1 MVFQNY
7 ALYPHMSVRE
17 NIAFPLACSGVPKAE
32 AKSRVERAAEILG
45 LGEYLHRRPKA
56 LSGGQRQR
64 VAMGRA
70 IVRKPQAFLM
80 DEPLSNLD
88 AKLRGQMRAEIRGLQ
103 RQFETTTLYVT
114 HDQVEAMT
122 MGDRIAVMRKGL
134 LQQLG
139 TPDELYETPANLFVA
154 EFIGSPPMNVV
165 TATVLRSGAG
175 PTSSS
180 ARSGSSCRPARWTP
194 TRPSPAADET
204 TVALGIRP
212 ESLRDPAT
220 SDSRWLRL
228 VADVELVENVPP
240 EKLVHLRID
249 AEPVVTEATVEI
261 AKDIDEAA
269 VEDLRVLGKG
279 TVLNARL
286 PGSATVREGTR
297 AEFAVPP
304 SALHFFD
311 LSTGQA
317 IAPTAAAPRRRRPP
331 DRDEDLVT
339 TPAHHIKRGVSLYS
353 FQEEYFL
360 RTLTLEQCI
369 AAAAS
374 FGARGIEI
382 IPEQSIP
389 GFPNLTDEFVDTW
402 FSWMEQYGTTPVA
415 TDLFLDTKLYPHRWL
430 TLEEQVDSVHRD
442 IDIAVRLGAKVVRAI
457 INTPPEVMEGAAPYA
472 EEQGVRLLLEVHAP
486 FHYEHPWI
494 LQHLE
499 VMDRTGS
506 PALGF
511 MPDMGTYVRRF
522 PRVVSERALRD
533 GARPELVDLIVKTYD
548 DQRRH
553 PRPDGHRQLPQ
564 RRAGRHRPG
573 PAGDALHLDR
583 AQAHA
588 RPHGPASG
596 TSRRSSTR

>member
-1 MVFQNY
+1 MASITFDQITKRYPDGTLAVDSLDLDIADGEFLVLVGPSGCGKTTALRMAAGLEEISGGRLLIGDRIVNDVHPSQRDIAMVFQNY

-17 NIAFPLACSGVPKAE
+17 NMAFPLVCAGLAKPE

-45 LGEYLHRRPKA
+45 IGEYLHRKPKA

-88 AKLRGQMRAEIRGLQ
+88 AKLRGQMRAEIRSLQ
-103 RQFETTTLYVT
+103 RQFQTTTLYVT

-122 MGDRIAVMRKGL
+122 MGDRIAVLRKGL

-165 TATVLRSGAG
+165 TATVLRSGTGSHLVVGSQRIELPAG
-175 PTSSS
+175 ALDAYPVL
-180 ARSGSSCRPARWTP
+180 AG
-194 TRPSPAADET
+194 ADET

-220 SDSRWLRL
+220 ADSRWLRL

-249 AEPVVTEATVEI
+249 AEPVVSDAAVEI

-269 VEDLRVLGKG
+269 VEELRALGNG

-286 PGSATVREGTR
+286 PGSTPLREGTR

-317 IAPTAAAPRRRRPP
+317 IAPTSRR
-331 DRDEDLVT
+331 L
-339 TPAHHIKRGVSLYS
+339 A
-353 FQEEYFL
+353 
-360 RTLTLEQCI
+360 
-369 AAAAS
+369 
-374 FGARGIEI
+374 
-382 IPEQSIP
+382 
-389 GFPNLTDEFVDTW
+389 
-402 FSWMEQYGTTPVA
+402 VA
-415 TDLFLDTKLYPHRWL
+415 T
-430 TLEEQVDSVHRD
+430 
-442 IDIAVRLGAKVVRAI
+442 A
-457 INTPPEVMEGAAPYA
+457 
-472 EEQGVRLLLEVHAP
+472 
-486 FHYEHPWI
+486 
-494 LQHLE
+494 
-499 VMDRTGS
+499 
-506 PALGF
+506 
-511 MPDMGTYVRRF
+511 
-522 PRVVSERALRD
+522 
-533 GARPELVDLIVKTYD
+533 
-548 DQRRH
+548 
-553 PRPDGHRQLPQ
+553 
-564 RRAGRHRPG
+564 
-573 PAGDALHLDR
+573 
-583 AQAHA
+583 
-588 RPHGPASG
+588 
-596 TSRRSSTR
+596 

>member
-1 MVFQNY
+1 MASITFDQITKRYPDGTLAVDRLDLDIADGEFLVLVGPSGCGKTTALRMAAGLEEISGGRLLIGDRVVNDVHPSQRDIAMVFQNY

-17 NIAFPLACSGVPKAE
+17 NMAFPLVCAGVAKPE

-45 LGEYLHRRPKA
+45 IGEYLHRKPKA

-103 RQFETTTLYVT
+103 RQFQTTTLYVT

-165 TATVLRSGAG
+165 TATVLRSGGGHHLVVGSQRIELPAG
-175 PTSSS
+175 ALDAYPALAGADSS
-180 ARSGSSCRPARWTP
+180 
-194 TRPSPAADET
+194 
-204 TVALGIRP
+204 TVALGLRP

-220 SDSRWLRL
+220 ADRRSLRL

-269 VEDLRVLGKG
+269 VEDLRALGKG

-297 AEFAVPP
+297 AEFAVPA

-317 IAPTAAAPRRRRPP
+317 IAPTSPR
-331 DRDEDLVT
+331 L
-339 TPAHHIKRGVSLYS
+339 A
-353 FQEEYFL
+353 
-360 RTLTLEQCI
+360 
-369 AAAAS
+369 
-374 FGARGIEI
+374 
-382 IPEQSIP
+382 
-389 GFPNLTDEFVDTW
+389 
-402 FSWMEQYGTTPVA
+402 VA
-415 TDLFLDTKLYPHRWL
+415 T
-430 TLEEQVDSVHRD
+430 
-442 IDIAVRLGAKVVRAI
+442 A
-457 INTPPEVMEGAAPYA
+457 
-472 EEQGVRLLLEVHAP
+472 
-486 FHYEHPWI
+486 
-494 LQHLE
+494 
-499 VMDRTGS
+499 
-506 PALGF
+506 
-511 MPDMGTYVRRF
+511 
-522 PRVVSERALRD
+522 
-533 GARPELVDLIVKTYD
+533 
-548 DQRRH
+548 
-553 PRPDGHRQLPQ
+553 
-564 RRAGRHRPG
+564 
-573 PAGDALHLDR
+573 
-583 AQAHA
+583 
-588 RPHGPASG
+588 
-596 TSRRSSTR
+596 

>member
-1 MVFQNY
+1 M
-7 ALYPHMSVRE
+7 
-17 NIAFPLACSGVPKAE
+17 AFPLVCAGVAKPE

-45 LGEYLHRRPKA
+45 IGEYLHRKPKA

-103 RQFETTTLYVT
+103 RKFQTTTLYVT

-175 PTSSS
+175 HHLVVGSQRIELPAGALDAYPALAGADSS
-180 ARSGSSCRPARWTP
+180 
-194 TRPSPAADET
+194 
-204 TVALGIRP
+204 TVALGLRP

-220 SDSRWLRL
+220 ADSRSLRL

-269 VEDLRVLGKG
+269 VEDLRALGKG

-297 AEFAVPP
+297 AEFAVPS

-317 IAPTAAAPRRRRPP
+317 IAPTSSRLA
-331 DRDEDLVT
+331 
-339 TPAHHIKRGVSLYS
+339 
-353 FQEEYFL
+353 
-360 RTLTLEQCI
+360 
-369 AAAAS
+369 
-374 FGARGIEI
+374 
-382 IPEQSIP
+382 
-389 GFPNLTDEFVDTW
+389 
-402 FSWMEQYGTTPVA
+402 VA
-415 TDLFLDTKLYPHRWL
+415 T
-430 TLEEQVDSVHRD
+430 
-442 IDIAVRLGAKVVRAI
+442 A
-457 INTPPEVMEGAAPYA
+457 
-472 EEQGVRLLLEVHAP
+472 
-486 FHYEHPWI
+486 
-494 LQHLE
+494 
-499 VMDRTGS
+499 
-506 PALGF
+506 
-511 MPDMGTYVRRF
+511 
-522 PRVVSERALRD
+522 
-533 GARPELVDLIVKTYD
+533 
-548 DQRRH
+548 
-553 PRPDGHRQLPQ
+553 
-564 RRAGRHRPG
+564 
-573 PAGDALHLDR
+573 
-583 AQAHA
+583 
-588 RPHGPASG
+588 
-596 TSRRSSTR
+596 